1 MLVLLDDSL
10 LALIDIHT
18 LPGGLA
24 LQLAAAEV
32 EPALGAVEVDG
43 VNHRSNAR
51 GLAIVVT
58 LVAVGI
64 RLAAILLVFL
74 AVGIELVLRG

>member
-43 VNHRSNAR
+43 VNHRSNASS
-51 GLAIVVT
+51 ASAVNVT
-58 LVAVGI
+58 PFSCSSSLPSFTTI
-64 RLAAILLVFL
+64 K
-74 AVGIELVLRG
+74 